1 MLRFARLAALSLL
14 AAAAA
19 HAANG
24 DLDTSFGT
32 NGVARIDGIQPVYP
46 AVAVQP
52 DGRIVVCD
60 DIQGDGSGYDFY
72 VVRFEPDGARDMTF
86 GIGGAVA
93 IPFDPLGFGLDL
105 CRAVAIEPDGHIV
118 VAGYRILDDFPDPEL
133 DAIAVARIDADGTL
147 DAGFGEGGLLA
158 FMFDG
163 FDKGG
168 AATSLAIDAE
178 DRIVIAGWVKAPDY
192 AQRLGVARINTDGT
206 FDATFGDGGQ
216 ATVVPPSDT
225 VSDSANAIALDTEG
239 RIVLAAARNRDA
251 VVMRLLDDGSLDAT
265 FGDDGVANAGLDATL
280 QPPAFWAIAIDED
293 DHPIA
298 AGSRWPNQGDYTET
312 TMAVRFQT
320 DGSLDPSFGA
330 NGVADVR
337 FGLGGDYD
345 DQSGAAALAI
355 QPDGK
360 LVLVGSAVRNG
371 GRDGYAA
378 TVARLGTDGVLDTTF
393 SGDGKA
399 VFDVSTHARAD
410 QSLNGVAMQGTEIIA
425 VGGNVDVDAS
435 YQGDIVLRMPSD
447 RIFAGLFE

>member
-1 MLRFARLAALSLL
+1 MPRFARLALLSLL
-14 AAAAA
+14 ATAAA

-32 NGVARIDGIQPVYP
+32 DGVARIDGIQPVYP

-60 DIQGDGSGYDFY
+60 DIQGDGTGYDFY

-86 GIGGAVA
+86 GVGGAVA

-118 VAGYRILDDFPDPEL
+118 LAGYRDLGDFPDPQL
-133 DAIAVARIDADGTL
+133 RAMAVARIDADGTL
-147 DAGFGEGGLLA
+147 DAGFGEGGILA
-158 FMFDG
+158 FLFDG
-163 FDKGG
+163 FDKG
-168 AATSLAIDAE
+168 ALATSLAIDAE
-178 DRIVIAGWVKAPDY
+178 DRIVIAGWVKAPNY

-206 FDATFGDGGQ
+206 FDATFGNGGQ

-225 VSDSANAIALDTEG
+225 VSDSANAVALDAEG
-239 RIVLAAARNRDA
+239 RIVVAGARDRDA

-265 FGDDGVANAGLDATL
+265 FGDGGVANAGLDATL
-280 QPPAFWAIAIDED
+280 QPPALWAIAIDAD
-293 DHPIA
+293 DRPVA
-298 AGSRWPNQGDYTET
+298 AGSRWPNQGDNTET
-312 TMAVRFQT
+312 TIAVRFQT
-320 DGSLDPSFGA
+320 NGTLDPSFGA
-330 NGVADVR
+330 DGVADVR

-345 DQSGAAALAI
+345 DQSSAAALAI

-360 LVLVGSAVRNG
+360 LVLAGTAVRNG
-371 GRDGYAA
+371 SRDGYAA
-378 TVARLGTDGVLDTTF
+378 TVARLGTDGSLDTTF

-399 VFDVSTHARAD
+399 VFDVSTHTHAD
-410 QSLNGVAMQGTEIIA
+410 QWLNRVAMQGTEIIA
-425 VGGNVDVDAS
+425 VGGNIDVDAS
-435 YQGDIVLRMPSD
+435 YQGDIVLRIPSD